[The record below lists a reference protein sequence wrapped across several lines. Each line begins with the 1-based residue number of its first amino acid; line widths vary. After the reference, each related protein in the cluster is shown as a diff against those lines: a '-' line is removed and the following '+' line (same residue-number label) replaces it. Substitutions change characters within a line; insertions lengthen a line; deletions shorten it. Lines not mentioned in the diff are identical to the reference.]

1 MTDPIRRDPTEFLRV
16 LKKMSTSSSW
26 QKSMIFASK
35 GRMVGYRL
43 TLDHYNTVL
52 FSQSVWGRA
61 LEMVRVV
68 RAMEEDHVQPNGA
81 TYYYIC
87 NGMANVEHGFN
98 YDFAVNHKLQQL
110 QHWRVALNAL
120 DACLYNGFDATD
132 TMFNSTIVSCVI
144 PGVNQW
150 KEACH
155 VLHKMVEEDRKVHP
169 TMVQF
174 FHDCLIRNM
183 RPQEATALVK
193 LAKAQGVAGRLSSD
207 DSDSTEVDVFAAKR
221 RQRDA
226 MRRELNDKLQLLRA
240 ARQTS
245 QQKQAHHEEG
255 ADTASAAG
263 SRGRVRNNVSPSKPL
278 STTTREQR
286 LAEVVM
292 KAKHLAASTRAAAAA
307 EQQRSK
313 AEEDAIIASETSM
326 PRPESALLHATE
338 MNSVFRPRVHRQLWY
353 KWHAIANKYR
363 PQEVMK
369 KRQLSPR
376 DSPTGIPAF
385 YRL

>member
-193 LAKAQGVAGRLSSD
+193 LAKAHGVTGLSSD